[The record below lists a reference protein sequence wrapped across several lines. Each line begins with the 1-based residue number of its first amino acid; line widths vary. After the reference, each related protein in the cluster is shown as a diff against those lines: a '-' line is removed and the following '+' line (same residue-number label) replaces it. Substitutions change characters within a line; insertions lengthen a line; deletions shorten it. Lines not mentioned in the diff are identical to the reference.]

1 MAKVLIIEPHKLLQQ
16 AIALALFPEHE
27 ARVEAAPNAAAIG
40 ELQGID
46 LIVIDAGALR
56 DRDQLSPDVVR
67 AVQQTPV
74 PILWLDDDAEARPPK
89 RDKLELV
96 AKPIERDALQSALA
110 TLISGAAPPPPRRKA
125 RAVAE
130 PKAAESKPSRKKPAG
145 DSEPSEIPLIDLVEI
160 VEGAPAALDKG
171 ESPAKSK

>member
-56 DRDQLSPDVVR
+56 DRDQLSPDVLR

-74 PILWLDDDAEARPPK
+74 PVLWLDDDAEARPPK
-89 RDKLELV
+89 RGKLELV

-110 TLISGAAPPPPRRKA
+110 TLISGAAPPPSRKA
-125 RAVAE
+125 RAASE
-130 PKAAESKPSRKKPAG
+130 PKGAESKARRKKPAE
-145 DSEPSEIPLIDLVEI
+145 DQAEAAIPLIDLVEI
-160 VEGAPAALDKG
+160 VEGEPAVLEK
-171 ESPAKSK
+171 AKSPTESK

>member
-16 AIALALFPEHE
+16 AIALAFFPEHE
-27 ARVEAAPNAAAIG
+27 AQVEAAPNAAAIG

-56 DRDQLSPDVVR
+56 DRDQLSPEVLR

-74 PILWLDDDAEARPPK
+74 PVLWLDDDAEARPPK
-89 RDKLELV
+89 RDNLELV
-96 AKPIERDALQSALA
+96 ATPIERDALQTALA
-110 TLISGAAPPPPRRKA
+110 TLISGAAPPRKA
-125 RAVAE
+125 RAAAE
-130 PKAAESKPSRKKPAG
+130 PKAAESKASRKKQAG
-145 DSEPSEIPLIDLVEI
+145 DPEPSEIPLIDLVEI

>member
-27 ARVEAAPNAAAIG
+27 ARVEAAPTAAAIG

-46 LIVIDAGALR
+46 LIVLDAGALR
-56 DRDQLSPDVVR
+56 DRDQLTPEVLR
-67 AVQQTPV
+67 ALQQTPV
-74 PILWLDDDAEARPPK
+74 PVLWLDDDAEARPPK

-96 AKPIERDALQSALA
+96 AKPIERDALQTALA
-110 TLISGAAPPPPRRKA
+110 RLISGGASPPRRKA
-125 RAVAE
+125 RAASE
-130 PKAAESKPSRKKPAG
+130 PKAAESKASRKKPAG

-160 VEGAPAALDKG
+160 VDGEPAVMGKDKSPT
-171 ESPAKSK
+171 ESK

>member
-1 MAKVLIIEPHKLLQQ
+1 MAKLLIIEPHKLLQQ

-40 ELQGID
+40 DLQGID
-46 LIVIDAGALR
+46 LIVFDAGALR
-56 DRDQLSPDVVR
+56 DRDQLSPELLR

-74 PILWLDDDAEARPPK
+74 PVLWLDDDAEARPPK

-96 AKPIERDALQSALA
+96 ATPIEREALQTALA
-110 TLISGAAPPPPRRKA
+110 TLLSGATPPPRRKT
-125 RAVAE
+125 RAAAE
-130 PKAAESKPSRKKPAG
+130 PKAAESKASRKKPAA

-160 VEGAPAALDKG
+160 VEGEPAALGEG
-171 ESPAKSK
+171 ESSAKSK